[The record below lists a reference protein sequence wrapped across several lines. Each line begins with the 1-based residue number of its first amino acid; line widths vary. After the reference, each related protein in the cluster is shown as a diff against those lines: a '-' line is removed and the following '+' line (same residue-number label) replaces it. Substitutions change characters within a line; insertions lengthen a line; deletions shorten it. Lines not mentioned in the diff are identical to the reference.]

1 VFLLKLIS
9 DDWTGEQSFE
19 VIKQFEPSI
28 DGIIIIESLSNYR
41 SQSAL
46 KFLDFGAELV
56 EIIIELLFSYVHDI
70 VGHTGECGNSLFK
83 FLEDL
88 SNRFC
93 QSLSL
98 CSTEFNALKFIELH
112 DGVGEIKNVRASLK
126 ETI

>member
-1 VFLLKLIS
+1 MFLLKLIS

-28 DGIIIIESLSNYR
+28 DGIIIIESLSNYW

-46 KFLDFGAELV
+46 KFLNLWLELV
-56 EIIIELLFSYVHDI
+56 EVIIELFLSYVHDI
-70 VGHTGECGNSLFK
+70 IGHTGEISHGFLK

-88 SNRFC
+88 SNRLC